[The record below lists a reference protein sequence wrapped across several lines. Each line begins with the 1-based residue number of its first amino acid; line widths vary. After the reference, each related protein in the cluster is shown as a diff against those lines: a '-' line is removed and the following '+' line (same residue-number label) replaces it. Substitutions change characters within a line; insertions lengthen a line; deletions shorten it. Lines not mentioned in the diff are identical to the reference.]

1 MEDHRGRELPGASA
15 PCVGEG
21 THTTSPLSPHHV
33 PSSDPAQILLATR
46 PRKGRHREA
55 ARAGQGA
62 HRRILL
68 LGAAVKPPT
77 LLKYRDK
84 RVVLPWG
91 FVRVFLLLWVFFLRI
106 QAVSALRLCISF
118 LASLLWLVTVQGRKV
133 CAISCCLSLML
144 LRYCKNVRYPPVGCN
159 HFTLM
164 FHSC

>member
-1 MEDHRGRELPGASA
+1 MEDQRGRELSGASA

-91 FVRVFLLLWVFFLRI
+91 FVRVFLLLWVFFFEDPSSVRT
-106 QAVSALRLCISF
+106 
-118 LASLLWLVTVQGRKV
+118 ASLHFFSRFFALACY
-133 CAISCCLSLML
+133 CA
-144 LRYCKNVRYPPVGCN
+144 G
-159 HFTLM
+159 
-164 FHSC
+164 